1 MSQLEILRQG
11 FDDNLSILS
20 PNEMDNIV
28 GGDTN
33 CNNVFPICGGGCPI
47 DRNRN
52 KGKSTKTYCTYY
64 KKYLSEMLPYLY
76 EYRRNNKS

>member
-33 CNNVFPICGGGCPI
+33 CNEGYASNSNGVQCNCGY
-47 DRNRN
+47 
-52 KGKSTKTYCTYY
+52 KSTNNDDKQTIQID
-64 KKYLSEMLPYLY
+64 KSIVIIQQLP
-76 EYRRNNKS
+76 